1 MKMSDPD
8 FWNNPERAK
17 KISQEAT
24 LLKTEVEGHEKL
36 EEQVTD
42 LIDYLDMAIDEG
54 DTDLADEIESQYH
67 TLIKEIEKREVR
79 LLLSGEYDNCN
90 AIVTFHAGAGG
101 TEAQDW
107 TQMLIRMYTRWA

>member
-54 DTDLADEIESQYH
+54 DTIWLTKSNRSIIHS
-67 TLIKEIEKREVR
+67 LRKLKKRSSSALVWR
-79 LLLSGEYDNCN
+79 
-90 AIVTFHAGAGG
+90 I
-101 TEAQDW
+101 
-107 TQMLIRMYTRWA
+107 